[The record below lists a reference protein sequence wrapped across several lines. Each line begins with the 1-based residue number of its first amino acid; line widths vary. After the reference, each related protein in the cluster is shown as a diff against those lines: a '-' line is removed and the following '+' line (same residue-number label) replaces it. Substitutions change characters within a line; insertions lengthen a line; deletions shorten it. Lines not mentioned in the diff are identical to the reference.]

1 MGRRPLCL
9 AALLFVLWIAGIFV
23 TGRAGWRRETPLPD
37 HDAGQSVRIRG
48 QIYRQ
53 ERKNTNQ
60 IYLKNNSILSGTN
73 QESYDF
79 NILIFTDKDI
89 SYQIG
94 NILEVTGIC
103 QEPESAGNPGQ
114 FDMEKW
120 YRAQK
125 IGLLMSKCHITL
137 IDRKTDRFR
146 QTISDVRNRIKE
158 SLYEV
163 AEEEEASLMCAMLLG
178 DKNGMEE
185 DVKNLYQN
193 AGISHVL
200 AISGLHISLL
210 GMLFFS
216 AIRKL
221 GAGFFLAGILSGS
234 LTGLYSIMTGM
245 SVSTCRAFLMFLVY
259 LGAQASGRT
268 YDLKSSLALAV
279 LLLLFRNPLL
289 LSEGGFQL
297 SVLAAGGLAYLY
309 PVLKKCIRTKG
320 KLADGML
327 VSLSVQLAIFPC
339 MLYHFYQF
347 SAMGIFLN
355 LLILP
360 LMSVLLLAGL
370 SSGMIGLVWIPAGI
384 FLFAPCH
391 YILRMM
397 KALCFWSLRVPGA
410 RQIWGRPDAGSIFL
424 YYGIL
429 LLVFGVL
436 SGAGREKGK
445 LLLCSGMLA
454 FGTAGLPV
462 SKIQGMEM
470 TFLDVGQGDGIFWQ
484 TEDGKTF
491 LCDAGSSSVS
501 QVGKYRILP
510 FLKCRGIGKLDYL
523 FLTHMDEDH
532 INGAVELLEAQG
544 EIDVACLV
552 LPALEE
558 RDETYGQI
566 ERLAER
572 RKIPVL
578 KFQEGMK
585 MGADVWNIE
594 CLAPR
599 KGADGT
605 DKNRD
610 SLVLAVQ
617 YGSFRA
623 LLTGDVEKEGE
634 EYLEESG
641 RAGKIS
647 VLKVAHHGSKNS
659 TSKELL
665 EQIRPT
671 VSVISCGRD
680 NSYGHPSKELLE
692 RLKDV
697 RTVVYETEKSGAVKV
712 SVNRE
717 GFSVQEYRKNNFF
730 TGFCKK

>member
-1 MGRRPLCL
+1 
-9 AALLFVLWIAGIFV
+9 
-23 TGRAGWRRETPLPD
+23 
-37 HDAGQSVRIRG
+37 
-48 QIYRQ
+48 
-53 ERKNTNQ
+53 
-60 IYLKNNSILSGTN
+60 
-73 QESYDF
+73 
-79 NILIFTDKDI
+79 
-89 SYQIG
+89 
-94 NILEVTGIC
+94 
-103 QEPESAGNPGQ
+103 
-114 FDMEKW
+114 
-120 YRAQK
+120 
-125 IGLLMSKCHITL
+125 
-137 IDRKTDRFR
+137 
-146 QTISDVRNRIKE
+146 
-158 SLYEV
+158 
-163 AEEEEASLMCAMLLG
+163 
-178 DKNGMEE
+178 
-185 DVKNLYQN
+185 
-193 AGISHVL
+193 
-200 AISGLHISLL
+200 
-210 GMLFFS
+210 
-216 AIRKL
+216 
-221 GAGFFLAGILSGS
+221 
-234 LTGLYSIMTGM
+234 
-245 SVSTCRAFLMFLVY
+245 
-259 LGAQASGRT
+259 
-268 YDLKSSLALAV
+268 
-279 LLLLFRNPLL
+279 
-289 LSEGGFQL
+289 
-297 SVLAAGGLAYLY
+297 
-309 PVLKKCIRTKG
+309 
-320 KLADGML
+320 
-327 VSLSVQLAIFPC
+327 
-339 MLYHFYQF
+339 
-347 SAMGIFLN
+347 
-355 LLILP
+355 
-360 LMSVLLLAGL
+360 
-370 SSGMIGLVWIPAGI
+370 
-384 FLFAPCH
+384 
-391 YILRMM
+391 
-397 KALCFWSLRVPGA
+397 
-410 RQIWGRPDAGSIFL
+410 
-424 YYGIL
+424 
-429 LLVFGVL
+429 
-436 SGAGREKGK
+436 
-445 LLLCSGMLA
+445 
-454 FGTAGLPV
+454 
-462 SKIQGMEM
+462 M

-692 RLKDV
+692 RLEDV

>member
-158 SLYEV
+158 SLYEI

-347 SAMGIFLN
+347 STMGIFLN

-370 SSGMIGLVWIPAGI
+370 FSGMIGL
-384 FLFAPCH
+384 
-391 YILRMM
+391 
-397 KALCFWSLRVPGA
+397 
-410 RQIWGRPDAGSIFL
+410 
-424 YYGIL
+424 
-429 LLVFGVL
+429 
-436 SGAGREKGK
+436 
-445 LLLCSGMLA
+445 
-454 FGTAGLPV
+454 V

-470 TFLDVGQGDGIFWQ
+470 TFLDVGQGDGIFWK

-692 RLKDV
+692 RLEDV